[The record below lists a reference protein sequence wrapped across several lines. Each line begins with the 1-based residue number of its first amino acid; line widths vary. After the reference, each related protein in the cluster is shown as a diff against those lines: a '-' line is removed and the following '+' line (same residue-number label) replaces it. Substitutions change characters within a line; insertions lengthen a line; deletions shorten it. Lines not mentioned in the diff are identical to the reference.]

1 MNEWRNYSARLLWAM
16 QRAGKTNQS
25 ELARVIGV
33 KPQSI
38 QYLCDPDS
46 GAQGSTHTPALAREL
61 GVLADWLARG
71 EGQPTDI
78 EHVKVLSESAN
89 MGYAVVPSGRAEV
102 VGTYRLSGAGDVER
116 MDLPPGESD
125 GHVQTPLQLGKA
137 QAVRVKGN
145 ALSPY
150 VKDGQ
155 FLLLQLAGDDAQPED
170 NVVLTLKDG
179 RVLIRELMVKRDD
192 GLVLLPVQGGQP
204 ETVDRQDIARLD
216 VIVCVVPRRWWRA
229 SVTAMHQRGP

>member
-1 MNEWRNYSARLLWAM
+1 MKEWSSYSGRLLWAM
-16 QRAGKTNQS
+16 RRAGKTNQS
-25 ELARVIGV
+25 EMARAIGV

-78 EHVKVLSESAN
+78 EHVKVLSESSNVA
-89 MGYAVVPSGRAEV
+89 YAVVPSDRIERADV
-102 VGTYRLSGAGDVER
+102 VGTFRLSGAGDVER
-116 MDLPPGESD
+116 MDLPAGESD
-125 GHVQTPLQLGKA
+125 GFICTPVQVGKTR
-137 QAVRVKGN
+137 AVRVKGN

-155 FLLLQLAGDDAQPED
+155 FLLLQLAGDDARPED

-179 RVLIRELMVKRDD
+179 RVLIRELMVRRDD
-192 GLVLLPVQGGQP
+192 GLVLLPVQGGRH
-204 ETVDRQDIARLD
+204 ETIDMQDIVGLD
-216 VIVCVVPRRWWRA
+216 LIVCVVPRRWWRA
-229 SVTAMHQRGP
+229 ALGTGAN

>member
-1 MNEWRNYSARLLWAM
+1 MKEWSSYSGRLMWAM
-16 QRAGKTNQS
+16 RRAGKTNQS
-25 ELARVIGV
+25 ELARAIGV

-61 GVLADWLARG
+61 GVMADWLARG

-78 EHVKVLSESAN
+78 EHVKVLESN
-89 MGYAVVPSGRAEV
+89 GVGYAVPLSEKADV
-102 VGTYRLSGAGDVER
+102 VGTFRVSGPGDAEP

-125 GHVQTPLQLGKA
+125 GFIFTRMQHGKA
-137 QAVRVKGN
+137 RAVRIKGS

-155 FLLLQLAGDDAQPED
+155 FLLLQLAGDDMEPED

-179 RVLIRELMVKRDD
+179 RVLIRELMVRRADA
-192 GLVLLPVQGGQP
+192 LVLLPIHGGQP
-204 ETVDRQDIARLD
+204 EVIDMKDVLRLD

-229 SVTAMHQRGP
+229 TQQGV